1 MSHPPP
7 THPVPVVQAVH
18 AVPVEPQRPLD
29 PNVAV
34 LTLCLVL
41 QLSGVWRFL
50 LMLCAVLVLDRRI
63 NLLALTRRSL
73 DAVRWLG
80 RCLPEP
86 PTLVAAAMAPPDALV
101 LAAQALSELID
112 TMLEE

>member
-1 MSHPPP
+1 MSRSPPSR
-7 THPVPVVQAVH
+7 PVPVVQAVP

-50 LMLCAVLVLDRRI
+50 PC
-63 NLLALTRRSL
+63 
-73 DAVRWLG
+73 W
-80 RCLPEP
+80 
-86 PTLVAAAMAPPDALV
+86 APC
-101 LAAQALSELID
+101 S
-112 TMLEE
+112 

>member
-1 MSHPPP
+1 MSRPPP
-7 THPVPVVQAVH
+7 ARPVPIAQAVQ
-18 AVPVEPQRPLD
+18 AVPVEPHRPLD

-50 LMLCAVLVLDRRI
+50 LLLGAVLILDRRV
-63 NLLALTRRSL
+63 NVAALLRRSL
-73 DAVRWLG
+73 GAVRWVA

-86 PTLVAAAMAPPDALV
+86 PRVMAAAMAPPDVLV
-101 LAAQALSELID
+101 LAAQALGELID
-112 TMLEE
+112 TVLEE